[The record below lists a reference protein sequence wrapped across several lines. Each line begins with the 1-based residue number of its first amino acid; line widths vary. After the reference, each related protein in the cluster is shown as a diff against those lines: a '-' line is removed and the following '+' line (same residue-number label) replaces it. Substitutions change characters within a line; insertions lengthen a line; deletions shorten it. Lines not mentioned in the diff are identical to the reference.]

1 MAAVTWSLKAS
12 DRRILGR
19 GALPALC
26 VSLAFLHLYVVLSPC
41 VSAAADRPASPAQ
54 LQALQNQIAGLQGQL
69 AAKEAQLGALN
80 SKIAD
85 IKVKMTGLGALQDIG
100 GGVAGGWNLG
110 ENVGMGG
117 GRAALQYQL
126 IAAESQRDALAGE
139 ISSLQL
145 QIAQTQATLTYWQN
159 PVGTDLQNERHL
171 LRNLR
176 NQRPTSDD
184 QGQLQ
189 WDIENTQRRIKELEE
204 LERQFQQSGTGG
216 GQGASGG
223 TSGGQSVQP
232 QGAYATPSSE
242 SGTSSGSSAQSPGH
256 PGYGPG
262 PHDTGPSQFPT
273 HQEILQGVQGSIGGK
288 SGGKPGGG

>member
-26 VSLAFLHLYVVLSPC
+26 VSLAFLHLYVVLSPY
-41 VSAAADRPASPAQ
+41 VSAAADGPASPAQ

-69 AAKEAQLGALN
+69 AAREAELQAQN
-80 SKIAD
+80 STIAD
-85 IKVKMTGLGALQDIG
+85 IKAKILGLGALQDIG

-126 IAAESQRDALAGE
+126 IAAESQRDAVAQQ
-139 ISSLQL
+139 ISGLQQ
-145 QIAQTQATLTYWQN
+145 QIAQVQATLTYWQN
-159 PVGTDLQNERHL
+159 PVGTDIRNEMEH

-176 NQRPTSDD
+176 SQPPTSDD
-184 QGQLQ
+184 QGQRQ
-189 WDIENTQRRIKELEE
+189 WDIENTQRRIRELED
-204 LERQFQQSGTGG
+204 LERQYQQSQPGSPTT
-216 GQGASGG
+216 
-223 TSGGQSVQP
+223 TSSQSIVP
-232 QGAYATPSSE
+232 QGAYATPSSG

-256 PGYGPG
+256 SGYGPG

-273 HQEILQGVQGSIGGK
+273 HQEILQGVQGSIGDKPGM
-288 SGGKPGGG
+288 SKPGGG